1 MDAGSTASVQ
11 DAGNACGDVPLVA
24 TAAVFYPQI

>member
-11 DAGNACGDVPLVA
+11 DAGNSREDVPLCNCGR
-24 TAAVFYPQI
+24 FCPQI